1 MHVLRWFAREFC
13 RRLAHFPT
21 TRQSFLFSSALTL
34 AFIVPASRSFAQKTD
49 PACDRL
55 NQAALSGV
63 SINAEVVAAGS
74 FNGPPA
80 AFSGEDLSGFYK
92 TLPAFCRVQALA
104 RPSTDSE
111 IKIEVWLPAA
121 KWNGRLEGLGN
132 GGFAGLIDYQNLGV
146 AVSKGYVATATDTGH
161 TGTPVDATWALGH
174 PEKVVDFGHRGI
186 HEMTRVAKELSHAY
200 YGKPVKHAYFD
211 GCSDG
216 GREAL
221 MEAQRYPQDYDGI
234 LAGAPA
240 NYWTQLLSASV
251 WNTQALT
258 LDEASFIP
266 PAKIPAIAAAVNAT
280 CDKLDA
286 VQDGALNDPRQCH
299 FDPASIQ
306 CKEGANS
313 DSCLTTPQVA
323 ALRKLYQ
330 GPRDARGQ
338 QIFPGYL
345 PGAEDGPGGWGVWI
359 TGPAPMKS
367 LMAFFG
373 VNYFSYMVYGKP
385 DWDYRTFQIEPGLK
399 AAVEKTATSLDAAEA
414 NLGPFKQRG
423 GKLILYHGWQD
434 PAIPALSSVR
444 YYDAV
449 RQQLGQ
455 SETDSFLRF
464 YLAPGMQHCG
474 GGPGPDAFG
483 EAGDWSSSDAAHSLR
498 LSLEEWVEKGKR
510 PASVI
515 ATKFADPEKHGVK
528 MTRPLCPYPQAAV
541 FKGTG
546 DPDQAT
552 NFVCK
557 IEKQ

>member
-1 MHVLRWFAREFC
+1 MDVLRSVARELC
-13 RRLAHFPT
+13 RGLAHFPA
-21 TRQSFLFSSALTL
+21 TRRSFLFSSVLTL
-34 AFIVPASRSFAQKTD
+34 ALIIPACPSFAQKTD

-63 SINAEVVAAGS
+63 SINAEVVAAGT

-80 AFSGEDLSGFYK
+80 AFTGEDLSGFYK
-92 TLPAFCRVQALA
+92 TLPAFCRVQVLA

-132 GGFAGLIDYQNLGV
+132 GGFAGLIDYEHLGV

-313 DSCLTTPQVA
+313 DTCLTTPQVA

-330 GPRDARGQ
+330 GPRDARGE

-399 AAVEKTATSLDAAEA
+399 AAVEKTATSLDAADA
-414 NLGPFKQRG
+414 DLRPFKQHG

-483 EAGDWSSSDAAHSLR
+483 EAGDWSSHDAAHSLR

-515 ATKFADPEKHGVK
+515 ATKFADPEKRDVK
-528 MTRPLCPYPQAAV
+528 MMRPLCPYPQAAI
-541 FKGTG
+541 FKGAG
-546 DPDQAT
+546 DPNQAT